1 MADNPLSNYF
11 RRPSIYITLPS
22 KGKFYP
28 EGALELTEN
37 EELPVYPMTA
47 VDEITYRTPDAL
59 FNGTSITEVIQSCMP
74 SIKDAWAI
82 PSIDLDTILSA
93 IRIATYGHTLE
104 IGTTCPKCEEEAE
117 YGVDLRKII
126 EQLDI
131 GEYDSSINSGDLEI
145 HIKPLTYKDINESSL
160 VQFEEQKIA
169 SVLEDTEMS
178 EEEKLKLLSKTFKKI
193 SEVTITT
200 ISKSI
205 EYIKT
210 PETLVSD
217 SEQINEFLHN
227 CERSVFE
234 TIKNK
239 VLTLRSN
246 SELKPLH
253 IKCMEC
259 ENEYEQPFT
268 LDMSNFFG

>member
-1 MADNPLSNYF
+1 MTDNPLSNYF

-210 PETLVSD
+210 PETMVSD

-234 TIKNK
+234 TIKDK

>member
-131 GEYDSSINSGDLEI
+131 TEYDSLIKVGDLEI
-145 HIKPLTYKDINESSL
+145 YIKPLSYKDINESSL

-169 SVLEDTEMS
+169 SVLEDADMS
-178 EEEKLKLLSKTFKKI
+178 EKEKLKLLSVTFKKI
-193 SEVTITT
+193 SEVTIAT
-200 ISKSI
+200 IVKSI

-210 PETLVSD
+210 PETMVSD

-234 TIKNK
+234 TIKDK

>member
-37 EELPVYPMTA
+37 NELPVYPMTA

-59 FNGTSITEVIQSCMP
+59 FNGTSIIEVIQSCMP
-74 SIKDAWAI
+74 NIKDAWAI

-126 EQLDI
+126 EQLDV
-131 GEYDSSINSGDLEI
+131 GEYDNTINVGDLEI

-169 SVLEDTEMS
+169 SVLEDAEMA

-200 ISKSI
+200 MSKSV

-210 PETLVSD
+210 PETMVSD

-227 CERSVFE
+227 CERSIFE
-234 TIKNK
+234 TIKDK

-246 SELKPLH
+246 SELKPLK
-253 IKCMEC
+253 IKCTEC
-259 ENEYEQPFT
+259 EHEYEQPFT

>member
-59 FNGTSITEVIQSCMP
+59 FNGTSIIEVIQSCMP
-74 SIKDAWAI
+74 NIKDAWAI

-131 GEYDSSINSGDLEI
+131 GEYNSSINVGDLEI

-160 VQFEEQKIA
+160 VQFEEQKIT
-169 SVLEDTEMS
+169 SVLEDANLS
-178 EEEKLKLLSKTFKKI
+178 EEEKLKLLSETFKKI

-200 ISKSI
+200 MSKSV

-210 PETLVSD
+210 PETMVSD

-234 TIKNK
+234 TIKSK

>member
-1 MADNPLSNYF
+1 MSDNPLSNYF

-28 EGALELTEN
+28 EGTLEMTEN
-37 EELPVYPMTA
+37 NELPVYPMTA

-59 FNGTSITEVIQSCMP
+59 FNGTSIIEVIQSCMP
-74 SIKDAWAI
+74 SIKNAWVI
-82 PSIDLDTILSA
+82 PSIDLDTILAA
-93 IRIATYGHTLE
+93 IRIASYGHTLE

-117 YGVDLRKII
+117 YGVDLRIII
-126 EQLDI
+126 EQMDV
-131 GEYDSSINSGDLEI
+131 GEYNSTINVGDLEI
-145 HIKPLTYKDINESSL
+145 HIRPLTYKDINESSL

-169 SVLEDTEMS
+169 SVLEDADMS
-178 EEEKLKLLSKTFKKI
+178 EEKKLKLLSETFIKI
-193 SEVTITT
+193 SNITITT
-200 ISKSI
+200 MAKSV

-217 SEQINEFLHN
+217 AEQIDEFLHE
-227 CERSVFE
+227 CDRAIFE

-246 SELKPLH
+246 SELKPLK

-259 ENEYEQPFT
+259 EHEYEQPFT

>member
-28 EGALELTEN
+28 NGALEMTEN
-37 EELPVYPMTA
+37 KELPVYPMTA

-59 FNGTSITEVIQSCMP
+59 FNGTSIIEVIQSCMP

-131 GEYDSSINSGDLEI
+131 TEYDSLIKVGDLEI
-145 HIKPLTYKDINESSL
+145 YIKPLSYKDINESSL

-169 SVLEDTEMS
+169 SVLEDADMS
-178 EEEKLKLLSKTFKKI
+178 EKEKLKLLSVTFKKI
-193 SEVTITT
+193 SEVTIAT
-200 ISKSI
+200 IVKSI

-210 PETLVSD
+210 PETMVSD

-253 IKCMEC
+253 IKCNEC
-259 ENEYEQPFT
+259 NHEYEQPFT
-268 LDMSNFFG
+268 LDMSNFFV

>member
-210 PETLVSD
+210 PETMVSD

>member
-210 PETLVSD
+210 PETMVSD

-234 TIKNK
+234 TIKDK

-246 SELKPLH
+246 AELKPLH

>member
-1 MADNPLSNYF
+1 MTENPLSNYF

-28 EGALELTEN
+28 EGTLKMTEN
-37 EELPVYPMTA
+37 NELPVYPMTA

-59 FNGTSITEVIQSCMP
+59 FNGSSIVDVIESCIP
-74 SIKDAWAI
+74 AIKDAWQI

-93 IRIATYGHTLE
+93 IRIASYGHTLE
-104 IGTTCPKCEEEAE
+104 ISTTCPKCSEEAD

-131 GEYDSSINSGDLEI
+131 AKYDSSITVGDLQI
-145 HIKPLTYKDINESSL
+145 HIKPLTYKDINESSM
-160 VQFEEQKIA
+160 VQFEEQKISA
-169 SVLEDTEMS
+169 VLEDTDMS
-178 EEEKLKLLSKTFKKI
+178 EEDKLKMLSKTFTKI
-193 SEVTITT
+193 SEITITT
-200 ISKSI
+200 MGKSV

-210 PETLVSD
+210 PDTLVSD
-217 SEQINEFLHN
+217 NTQIDEFLHN
-227 CERSVFE
+227 CERSIFE

-246 SELKPLH
+246 SELKPLQ
-253 IKCMEC
+253 IKCNEC
-259 ENEYEQPFT
+259 DNEYEQPFT

>member
-210 PETLVSD
+210 PETMVSD

-234 TIKNK
+234 TIKDK

>member
-169 SVLEDTEMS
+169 SVIEDTEMS

-210 PETLVSD
+210 PETMVSD

>member
-1 MADNPLSNYF
+1 MSDNPLSNYF

-28 EGALELTEN
+28 EGTLELTEN
-37 EELPVYPMTA
+37 NELPVYPMTA

-59 FNGTSITEVIQSCMP
+59 FNGTSIVEVIQSCMP
-74 SIKDAWAI
+74 SIKNAWVI

-93 IRIATYGHTLE
+93 IRIASYGHTLG

-117 YGVDLRKII
+117 YGVDLRIII
-126 EQLDI
+126 EQMDV
-131 GEYDSSINSGDLEI
+131 GEYNSTINVGDLEI
-145 HIKPLTYKDINESSL
+145 HIRPLTYKDINESSL

-169 SVLEDTEMS
+169 SVLEDADMS
-178 EEEKLKLLSKTFKKI
+178 EEKKLKLLSETFIKI
-193 SEVTITT
+193 SNITITT
-200 ISKSI
+200 MAKSV

-217 SEQINEFLHN
+217 AEQIDEFLHE
-227 CERSVFE
+227 CDRAIFE

-246 SELKPLH
+246 SELKPLK

-259 ENEYEQPFT
+259 EHEYEQPFT

>member
-1 MADNPLSNYF
+1 MSDNPLSNYF

-28 EGALELTEN
+28 EGTLEMTEN
-37 EELPVYPMTA
+37 NELPVYPMTA

-59 FNGTSITEVIQSCMP
+59 FNGTSIIEVIQSCMP
-74 SIKDAWAI
+74 NIKNAWVI

-93 IRIATYGHTLE
+93 IRIASYGHTLE

-117 YGVDLRKII
+117 YGIDLRTII
-126 EQLDI
+126 EQLDV
-131 GEYDSSINSGDLEI
+131 GEYNSSINVGDLEI

-169 SVLEDTEMS
+169 SVIEDTEMS

-193 SEVTITT
+193 SEMTIATMG
-200 ISKSI
+200 KSI
-205 EYIKT
+205 NYIKT

-217 SEQINEFLHN
+217 AEQIDEFLHE
-227 CERSVFE
+227 CDRGIFE
-234 TIKNK
+234 SIKDK
-239 VLTLRSN
+239 VLSLRSN
-246 SELKPLH
+246 SELKPLK
-253 IKCMEC
+253 IKCMKC
-259 ENEYEQPFT
+259 EHEYEQPFT

>member
-1 MADNPLSNYF
+1 MSDNPLSNYF

-28 EGALELTEN
+28 DGTLEMTEN
-37 EELPVYPMTA
+37 NELPVYPMTA

-59 FNGTSITEVIQSCMP
+59 FNGTSIIEVIQSCMP
-74 SIKDAWAI
+74 NIKNAWVI

-93 IRIATYGHTLE
+93 IRIASYGHTLE

-117 YGVDLRKII
+117 YGIDLRTII
-126 EQLDI
+126 EQLDV
-131 GEYDSSINSGDLEI
+131 GEYNSSINVGDLEI
-145 HIKPLTYKDINESSL
+145 HIRPLSYKDINAGSL
-160 VQFEEQKIA
+160 VQFEEQQIA
-169 SVLEDTEMS
+169 NVLEDAEMS

-210 PETLVSD
+210 PETMVSD

>member
-193 SEVTITT
+193 SEMTIATMG
-200 ISKSI
+200 KSI

-217 SEQINEFLHN
+217 AEQINEFLHN

>member
-1 MADNPLSNYF
+1 
-11 RRPSIYITLPS
+11 LPS

-210 PETLVSD
+210 PETMVSD

>member
-37 EELPVYPMTA
+37 NELPVYPMTA

-59 FNGTSITEVIQSCMP
+59 FNGTSIIEVIQSCMP
-74 SIKDAWAI
+74 NIKDAWAI

-126 EQLDI
+126 EQLDV
-131 GEYDSSINSGDLEI
+131 GEYDSTINVGDLEI

-169 SVLEDTEMS
+169 SVLEDAEMA

-200 ISKSI
+200 MSKSV

-210 PETLVSD
+210 PETMVSD

-227 CERSVFE
+227 CERSIFE
-234 TIKNK
+234 TIKDK

-246 SELKPLH
+246 SELKPLK
-253 IKCMEC
+253 IKCTEC
-259 ENEYEQPFT
+259 EHEYEQPFT

>member
-59 FNGTSITEVIQSCMP
+59 FNGTSIIEVIQSCMP

-210 PETLVSD
+210 PETMVSD

>member
-131 GEYDSSINSGDLEI
+131 GEYDRSINSGDLEI

-210 PETLVSD
+210 PETMVSD

-234 TIKNK
+234 TIKDK

>member
-1 MADNPLSNYF
+1 MSDNPLSNYF

-28 EGALELTEN
+28 EGTLELTEN
-37 EELPVYPMTA
+37 NELPVYPMTA

-59 FNGTSITEVIQSCMP
+59 FNGTSIVEVIQSCMP
-74 SIKDAWAI
+74 SIKNAWVI

-93 IRIATYGHTLE
+93 IRIASYGHTLG

-117 YGVDLRKII
+117 YGVDLRIII
-126 EQLDI
+126 EQMDV
-131 GEYDSSINSGDLEI
+131 GEYNSTINVGDLEI
-145 HIKPLTYKDINESSL
+145 HIRPLTYKDINESSL

-169 SVLEDTEMS
+169 SVLEDAEMS
-178 EEEKLKLLSKTFKKI
+178 EEKKLKLLSETFIKI
-193 SEVTITT
+193 SNIT
-200 ISKSI
+200 ISTMAKSV

-217 SEQINEFLHN
+217 AEQIDEFLHE
-227 CERSVFE
+227 CDRAIFQ
-234 TIKNK
+234 TIKDK

-246 SELKPLH
+246 SELKPLK

-259 ENEYEQPFT
+259 EHEYEQPFT

>member
-1 MADNPLSNYF
+1 MSDNPLSNYF

-28 EGALELTEN
+28 EGTLEMTEN
-37 EELPVYPMTA
+37 NELPVYPMTA

-59 FNGTSITEVIQSCMP
+59 FNGTSIIEVIQSCMP
-74 SIKDAWAI
+74 NIKNAWVI

-210 PETLVSD
+210 PETMVSD

>member
-1 MADNPLSNYF
+1 MTDNPLSNYF

-28 EGALELTEN
+28 NGALEMTEN
-37 EELPVYPMTA
+37 KELPVYPMTA

-59 FNGTSITEVIQSCMP
+59 FNGTSIIEVIQSCMP

-131 GEYDSSINSGDLEI
+131 TEYDSLIKVGDLEI
-145 HIKPLTYKDINESSL
+145 YIKPLSYKDINESSL

-169 SVLEDTEMS
+169 SVLEDADMS
-178 EEEKLKLLSKTFKKI
+178 EKEKLKLLSVTFKKI
-193 SEVTITT
+193 SEVTIAT
-200 ISKSI
+200 IVKSI

-210 PETLVSD
+210 PETMVSD

-253 IKCMEC
+253 IKCNEC
-259 ENEYEQPFT
+259 NHEYEQPFT
-268 LDMSNFFG
+268 LDMSNFFV

>member
-1 MADNPLSNYF
+1 MSDNPLRNYF

-28 EGALELTEN
+28 EGTLELTEN
-37 EELPVYPMTA
+37 NELPVYPMTA

-59 FNGTSITEVIQSCMP
+59 FNGTSIIEVIQSCMP
-74 SIKDAWAI
+74 NIKNAWMI
-82 PSIDLDTILSA
+82 PSIDLDTILAA
-93 IRIATYGHTLE
+93 IRIASYGHTLG

-117 YGVDLRKII
+117 YGVDLRIII
-126 EQLDI
+126 EQMDV
-131 GEYDSSINSGDLEI
+131 GEYNSSINVGDLEI
-145 HIKPLTYKDINESSL
+145 HIRPLTYKDINESSL

-169 SVLEDTEMS
+169 SVLEDVEMS
-178 EEEKLKLLSKTFKKI
+178 EEEKLKLLSKTFTKI
-193 SEVTITT
+193 SEMTITT
-200 ISKSI
+200 MTKSV

-217 SEQINEFLHN
+217 AEQIDEFLHE
-227 CERSVFE
+227 CDRAIFE

-246 SELKPLH
+246 SELKPLK

-259 ENEYEQPFT
+259 EHEYEQPFT

>member
-1 MADNPLSNYF
+1 MSDNPLSNYF

-28 EGALELTEN
+28 DGALELTEN

-59 FNGTSITEVIQSCMP
+59 FNGTSIIEVIQSCMP
-74 SIKDAWAI
+74 NIKDAWAI

-131 GEYDSSINSGDLEI
+131 TEYDSLIKVGDLEI
-145 HIKPLTYKDINESSL
+145 HIKPLSYKDINESSL

-169 SVLEDTEMS
+169 SVLEDADMS
-178 EEEKLKLLSKTFKKI
+178 EKEKLKLLSATFKKI

-200 ISKSI
+200 IVKSI

-210 PETLVSD
+210 PETMVSD

-227 CERSVFE
+227 CERSIFE
-234 TIKNK
+234 TIKDK

-253 IKCMEC
+253 IKCNEC
-259 ENEYEQPFT
+259 NHEYDQPFT
-268 LDMSNFFG
+268 LDMSNFFV